1 MPMSGIAAAK
11 YAQTDANFAPWYAPA
26 GFTRGLLDTVND
38 VGIYPNQKQRD
49 SLYDQANIN
58 PVAFFPSEGFVIY
71 GQKTLQSKP
80 SAFDRINVRRL
91 FLYLEKRVKEQMFL
105 MLLILFWM
113 MQKTMKV
120 FMIISL
126 FVMNAITRQRL

>member
-1 MPMSGIAAAK
+1 MSGVVAAK

-38 VGIYPNQKQRD
+38 VAIYPNQKQRD

-58 PVAFFPSEGFVIY
+58 PVAFFPSEGFVLY

-80 SAFDRINVRRL
+80 SAFHGKESNTTIL
-91 FLYLEKRVKEQMFL
+91 LKRSRKSMTEPTSRCV
-105 MLLILFWM
+105 WM
-113 MQKTMKV
+113 
-120 FMIISL
+120 
-126 FVMNAITRQRL
+126 